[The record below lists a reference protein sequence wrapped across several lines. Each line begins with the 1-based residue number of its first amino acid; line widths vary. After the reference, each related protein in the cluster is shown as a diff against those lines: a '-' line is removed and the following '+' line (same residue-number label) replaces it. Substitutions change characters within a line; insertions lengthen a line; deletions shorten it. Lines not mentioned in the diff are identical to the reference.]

1 MPRQRKLKDFLEA
14 SYLPQREAKEKIK
27 QQYGYE
33 YDPQLSSMT
42 TKVFLSPGTQEA
54 IVTHRG
60 STRLIDDWVKTNAPL
75 AIGQEGKTK
84 RFQQAKST
92 LDLVKEKYPGYKTI
106 SAGHSLGASLAS
118 QSGADRVVSYNPGVG
133 LGQIGKKIG
142 KNETIYRA
150 AGDPVS
156 SLSSLMYGPVT
167 RVNVP
172 SLNPLTIHGVSQM
185 PEDIFF

>member
-14 SYLPQREAKEKIK
+14 SYLPQKQAKEKIK

-54 IVTHRG
+54 ILAHRG
-60 STRLIDDWVKTNAPL
+60 SVRLVDDWLNTNLPL

-92 LDLVKEKYPGYKTI
+92 LDLVKEKYPGYTTT
-106 SAGHSLGASLAS
+106 SLGHSL
-118 QSGADRVVSYNPGVG
+118 SGAIARASDADKIVSYNPGVG